1 MEVISNSLF
10 EQTVLAKPEQLQI
23 LPENILS
30 LVENYTQGKLES
42 ISSEDVSDL
51 LKGWFEGTLTKEDVV
66 TSECYNTSCDIDV
79 GLEGCT
85 RQKRQRVDC
94 DI

>member
-1 MEVISNSLF
+1 MEEFSNSLF

-30 LVENYTQGKLES
+30 LIQNYTQGKLEA
-42 ISSEDVSDL
+42 ISSAEVSVL
-51 LKGWFEGTLTKEDVV
+51 LKGWFDGTLTKENVV
-66 TSECYNTSCDIDV
+66 TSECSYTPCDIDV
-79 GLEGCT
+79 GFESCT
-85 RQKRQRVDC
+85 GQKRQRFDR

>member
-1 MEVISNSLF
+1 MEEFSNSLI
-10 EQTVLAKPEQLQI
+10 EQTVLAKPEQIEI

-30 LVENYTQGKLES
+30 LVHHYTQGKLVPTSAEK
-42 ISSEDVSDL
+42 VSNL
-51 LKGWFEGTLTKEDVV
+51 LKGWFEGTLTKEDVI
-66 TSECYNTSCDIDV
+66 TSECCHTPCDIDV
-79 GLEGCT
+79 RLEGCT

>member
-1 MEVISNSLF
+1 MEEFSNSLF

-30 LVENYTQGKLES
+30 LVHNYNQGKLAPTSTTE
-42 ISSEDVSDL
+42 VSTL

-66 TSECYNTSCDIDV
+66 TSECCNTPCDIDV
-79 GLEGCT
+79 GFESST
-85 RQKRQRVDC
+85 RQKRQRLDC

>member
-1 MEVISNSLF
+1 MEEVSNSVF
-10 EQTVLAKPEQLQI
+10 EQTVLTSPEQLQI

-30 LVENYTQGKLES
+30 LFENYTQGKVLPTSTE
-42 ISSEDVSDL
+42 EVSNL
-51 LKGWFEGTLTKEDVV
+51 LKGWFEGTLTKENVV
-66 TSECYNTSCDIDV
+66 TSECGYAPCDIDV
-79 GLEGCT
+79 GFEGST

>member
-1 MEVISNSLF
+1 MEEFSNSLF
-10 EQTVLAKPEQLQI
+10 EQTVLARPEQLQI

-30 LVENYTQGKLES
+30 LFHSYNQGKLAPTSATE
-42 ISSEDVSDL
+42 VSTL
-51 LKGWFEGTLTKEDVV
+51 LKGWFEGTLTKENVV
-66 TSECYNTSCDIDV
+66 TSECSYTPCDIDV

>member
-1 MEVISNSLF
+1 MEEFSNSLF
-10 EQTVLAKPEQLQI
+10 EQAVLAKPEQLQI

-30 LVENYTQGKLES
+30 LVHNYTQGKLTPT
-42 ISSEDVSDL
+42 SSEEVSTL
-51 LKGWFEGTLTKEDVV
+51 LKGWFEGTLTKENVV
-66 TSECYNTSCDIDV
+66 TSECGYAPCDIDV
-79 GLEGCT
+79 GFEGCT

>member
-42 ISSEDVSDL
+42 ISSEDVSSL
-51 LKGWFEGTLTKEDVV
+51 LQSWFNGSLKKENV
-66 TSECYNTSCDIDV
+66 TTCECSHTPCDIDV
-79 GLEGCT
+79 GFTSST

>member
-1 MEVISNSLF
+1 MEEFSNSLF

-30 LVENYTQGKLES
+30 LIQNYTQGKLEA
-42 ISSEDVSDL
+42 ISSAEVSVL
-51 LKGWFEGTLTKEDVV
+51 LNGWFDGTLTKENVV
-66 TSECYNTSCDIDV
+66 TSECSYSPCDIDV
-79 GLEGCT
+79 GFTSCT
-85 RQKRQRVDC
+85 GQKRQRFDR

>member
-1 MEVISNSLF
+1 MEEFSNSLF

-30 LVENYTQGKLES
+30 LVHYYTQGKLAP
-42 ISSEDVSDL
+42 ISTEAVSTL
-51 LKGWFEGTLTKEDVV
+51 LKGWFDGTLTKENVV
-66 TSECYNTSCDIDV
+66 TSECGYAPCDLDV
-79 GLEGCT
+79 GLEGST

>member
-30 LVENYTQGKLES
+30 VFQNYTEGKLQPTTRE
-42 ISSEDVSDL
+42 EVLHL
-51 LKGWFEGTLTKEDVV
+51 LLCWYSGTLKKEDVV
-66 TSECYNTSCDIDV
+66 TSEFEFTLCDIDV
-79 GLEGCT
+79 GLESNIGH
-85 RQKRQRVDC
+85 KRQRFNC
-94 DI
+94 NI

>member
-1 MEVISNSLF
+1 MEEFSNSLF
-10 EQTVLAKPEQLQI
+10 EQTVVAKPEQLQI

-30 LVENYTQGKLES
+30 LIENYSQGKLEA
-42 ISSEDVSDL
+42 ISSEEVSNL
-51 LKGWFEGTLTKEDVV
+51 LKGWFEGTLTKENVV
-66 TSECYNTSCDIDV
+66 TSECSYTPCDIDV
-79 GLEGCT
+79 GLESGT

>member
-42 ISSEDVSDL
+42 ISSEEVAL
-51 LKGWFEGTLTKEDVV
+51 LLQGLLNGTLTKENVV
-66 TSECYNTSCDIDV
+66 TSECCNTPCDIDV

>member
-1 MEVISNSLF
+1 MEEFSNSLF

-30 LVENYTQGKLES
+30 LVHNYTQGKLTPT
-42 ISSEDVSDL
+42 SSEEVSSL
-51 LKGWFEGTLTKEDVV
+51 LKGWFEGTLTKENVV
-66 TSECYNTSCDIDV
+66 TSECSYAPCDIDV
-79 GLEGCT
+79 GFEGCT

>member
-1 MEVISNSLF
+1 MEESSNSLF

-30 LVENYTQGKLES
+30 LVYNYTQGKLTP
-42 ISSEDVSDL
+42 SSPEEVSTL
-51 LKGWFEGTLTKEDVV
+51 LKGWFEGTLTKDNVV
-66 TSECYNTSCDIDV
+66 TSECCYTPCDIDA
-79 GLEGCT
+79 GLESGT

>member
-1 MEVISNSLF
+1 MEEFSNSLF

-30 LVENYTQGKLES
+30 LVHNYNQGKLAPTSPTE
-42 ISSEDVSDL
+42 VSNL
-51 LKGWFEGTLTKEDVV
+51 LKGWFEGTLTKENVV
-66 TSECYNTSCDIDV
+66 TSKCSNTPGNIDV
-79 GLEGCT
+79 GLESCT

-94 DI
+94 DL

>member
-1 MEVISNSLF
+1 MEEVAKSVF
-10 EQTVLAKPEQLQI
+10 EQTVVASAEQLQI

-42 ISSEDVSDL
+42 ISSEAVSL
-51 LKGWFEGTLTKEDVV
+51 LLQSWFNGSLKKENV
-66 TSECYNTSCDIDV
+66 TTCECSHTPCDIDV
-79 GLEGCT
+79 GFTSST
-85 RQKRQRVDC
+85 RQKRQRLDC

>member
-1 MEVISNSLF
+1 MEEFSNSLF

-30 LVENYTQGKLES
+30 IVHNYNQGKLAPTAAEEVP
-42 ISSEDVSDL
+42 IL
-51 LKGWFEGTLTKEDVV
+51 LKWWFEGTLTKEDVV
-66 TSECYNTSCDIDV
+66 TSECCNTPCDIDA
-79 GLEGCT
+79 GFEGST

>member
-1 MEVISNSLF
+1 MEEFSNSRF
-10 EQTVLAKPEQLQI
+10 EQTVLARPEQLQI

-30 LVENYTQGKLES
+30 LVQHYTQGKLVPT
-42 ISSEDVSDL
+42 SSEEVSNL
-51 LKGWFEGTLTKEDVV
+51 LKGWFEGTLTKENVV
-66 TSECYNTSCDIDV
+66 TSECRYTACDIDV
-79 GLEGCT
+79 GLESGT